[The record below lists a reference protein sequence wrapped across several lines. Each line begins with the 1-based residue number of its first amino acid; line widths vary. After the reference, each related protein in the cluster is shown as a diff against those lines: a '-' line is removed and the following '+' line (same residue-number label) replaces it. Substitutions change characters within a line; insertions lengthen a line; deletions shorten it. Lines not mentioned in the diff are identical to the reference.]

1 MEYKIR
7 NMEYKIGQVV
17 YFRTHFYRCDVKF
30 FKVLNV
36 TARTLVVVELKS
48 KIVDGDPMRSYT
60 VTLDE
65 SMEEVGEPIKVYRDK
80 HGIACVG
87 KHGRWNSQLLYE
99 WDGKPLWADTGFQG

>member
-1 MEYKIR
+1 
-7 NMEYKIGQVV
+7 MEYKIGQVV

-48 KIVDGDPMRSYT
+48 KIVDGDPLRSYT

-65 SMEEVGEPIKVYRDK
+65 SMEEVGEPIKVYKDK
-80 HGIACVG
+80 HGVACVG
-87 KHGRWNSQLLYE
+87 KHDRWNSQFLYE
-99 WDGKPLWADTGFQG
+99 WDGKPLLADTGFQG